1 MNSSDS
7 NSVEEDHEKIMK
19 HLLKKINSDDGEDE
33 SALPNGHEEPSTRHR
48 NMKLTKS
55 K

>member
-7 NSVEEDHEKIMK
+7 NSVEEDHEIMK